1 MYDRDSGYRGVD
13 DDDDAMENYAMNVVD
28 DDGAEDRLG
37 GVYRE
42 DNNMRDDFWVTF
54 GLIKNWLVSIKF
66 NLSQNRYF
74 VFC

>member
-1 MYDRDSGYRGVD
+1 MRDNMYDRDSGYRGVD

-42 DNNMRDDFWVTF
+42 DNNMRDDF
-54 GLIKNWLVSIKF
+54 
-66 NLSQNRYF
+66 
-74 VFC
+74 